1 MRPADRVLLLLAIE
15 MAALLRPTTPKRI
28 TVPVHG
34 GKAMTRYGVIL
45 TSVSALAIA
54 TAAGAQT
61 AAPTDPKA
69 IERAFDASISSQDQL
84 DWLKSM
90 SSEPNHVGSPHDKA
104 NADFMLAKFK
114 EWGWD
119 AKIETFSVLY
129 PTPIS
134 TTVEMI
140 APEKIVLGG
149 QEPPVAGDDTS
160 YKTANALPPYV
171 AFQGDGDVTADLV
184 YVNYGLPDD
193 YKALARRG
201 VDVKGKIAIARYG
214 VGWRGLKPKLAQEHG
229 AVGTIIYSDPA
240 DDGYGAGDAYP
251 KGGARNPDSVQR
263 GSVADMTVYPGDP
276 LTPGIG
282 SVAGAKRLSRADA
295 QTILKIPVLPMSY
308 GDAQKLLQRLGGPIS
323 PTAFQGGL
331 PITYHLG
338 GDGAVKVHL
347 AVKSDWSQKPVYN
360 VVAML
365 KGAQYPDQWVLR
377 GNHHDGWVFGASD
390 PLSGNVAMM
399 SEAKALGALW
409 AQGWRPARTIVYTGW
424 DAEEPMLLGSTE
436 WAEQHAAELKAKGV
450 IYINTDGN
458 GRGFLQAEGSHDFQ
472 RLVNGAAADV
482 IDPETGATVAA
493 RRAAAIRA
501 GAYDKTRSVDEAALA
516 AAEKGG
522 DFPLGALGSGSDYS
536 AFLQHLGLPALNI
549 GYGGED
555 ESSGVYHSIYDSYHH
570 MTTFDDPGLKYGAAL
585 SKTVGRLVLRVADAD
600 TPPQHFGDF
609 AATVATYLGEIKKL
623 AEDRRAQ
630 DRKREKL
637 IEDGIFRLAS
647 DPLKPVAAPARE
659 TRTPFV
665 ELAVLEDAVDRLQ
678 AAATRYDAA
687 YLEKGAKL
695 DMARRAKLN
704 AQVRDIDQLLLDER
718 GLPGRPWYKNLVYA
732 PGRFTGYGAK
742 TLPGVREAVEER
754 RFDDANVYA
763 ARTAKA
769 LSDYAARLDAARGTI
784 EGN

>member
-1 MRPADRVLLLLAIE
+1 MARIRAILAS
-15 MAALLRPTTPKRI
+15 A
-28 TVPVHG
+28 
-34 GKAMTRYGVIL
+34 
-45 TSVSALAIA
+45 SALTLSSVA
-54 TAAGAQT
+54 TART
-61 AAPTDPKA
+61 DPPTDAKA
-69 IERAFDASISSQDQL
+69 IERAFDATISSQDQL
-84 DWLKSM
+84 DWLKTM

-104 NADFMLAKFK
+104 NAEFMLAKFK

-134 TTVEMI
+134 TTVEMV

-160 YKTANALPPYV
+160 ANTAGALPPYV

-240 DDGYGAGDAYP
+240 DDGYGEGDVYP
-251 KGGARNPDSVQR
+251 KGGARNANGVQR

-282 SVAGAKRLSRADA
+282 SVPGAKRLSRADA

-323 PTAFQGGL
+323 PASFHGGL
-331 PITYHLG
+331 PITYHMG

-360 VVAML
+360 VIATL
-365 KGAQYPDQWVLR
+365 KGAVYPDQWVLR

-472 RLVNGAAADV
+472 HLVNGVAADV

-493 RRAAAIRA
+493 RRAAAIRV
-501 GAYDKTRSVDEAALA
+501 GAYDKRGRLDEAALA

-549 GYGGED
+549 GFGGEE
-555 ESSGVYHSIYDSYHH
+555 ESGGVYHSIYDSYHH

-585 SKTVGRLVLRVADAD
+585 SKTVGRLVLRVADSA
-600 TPPQHFGDF
+600 TPPQRFGDF
-609 AATVATYLGEIKKL
+609 ATTVATYLSEIKKL
-623 AEDRRAQ
+623 AEDRRTQ
-630 DRKREKL
+630 DGKREKL
-637 IEDGIFRLAS
+637 LADGAFGLAS
-647 DPLKPVAAPARE
+647 DPLKPVAAPPPEA
-659 TRTPFV
+659 RTPFI
-665 ELAVLEDAVDRLQ
+665 EFAVLENAVDRLQ
-678 AAATRYDAA
+678 TAAMRYDAA
-687 YLEKGAKL
+687 YADKGGKL
-695 DMARRAKLN
+695 DPARRAQLN
-704 AQVRDIDQLLLDER
+704 AQIRDIDQLLLDER

-742 TLPGVREAVEER
+742 TLPGVREAIEER
-754 RFDDANVYA
+754 RFDDAAVFA
-763 ARTAKA
+763 ERTAKVLA
-769 LSDYAARLDAARGTI
+769 DYAARLDAARGTI
-784 EGN
+784 EGG